1 MLAAIVVG
9 TLAVRKRFTGRR
21 ISYLLLRRICGLLVV
36 SEHRHLAVFF
46 CAEGMPMT
54 TALPPTMQAARYYG
68 PGPALRVERIPVP
81 RLEPG
86 EALVRVTHAGVCRTE
101 LHFLSGLLNLGIA
114 PLTLGHEIVGEVVQ
128 VQPPGQDLPPGTR
141 VIVNYYGT
149 CGHCVWCRS
158 GQQNLCS
165 QVVAQLGFS
174 ADGGYA
180 EFVKARADMLVP
192 LPAHLDAA
200 QACTLGC
207 SATTALHAARRIAPV
222 QLGDTVLI
230 YGAGGV
236 GYALVQVCKLS
247 GAQVLVV
254 GRSERKLQLAR
265 ELGADAVIHAGH
277 EPVAETVRR
286 LTGNEGVDILFELVG
301 TRETMDQSLQCLRKR
316 GRLVFIGY
324 SEDQLIAN
332 PLLLVIGE
340 LQILASVGST
350 QQDLL
355 DAVALASQGKLR
367 QVIDRVVPLD
377 QVNDT
382 LQALQRGEVAGRAV
396 LQP

>member
-1 MLAAIVVG
+1 
-9 TLAVRKRFTGRR
+9 
-21 ISYLLLRRICGLLVV
+21 
-36 SEHRHLAVFF
+36 
-46 CAEGMPMT
+46 MT
-54 TALPPTMQAARYYG
+54 TAIPQTMQAARYHG
-68 PGPALRVERIPVP
+68 PGPALQLETVPVP
-81 RLEPG
+81 TIG
-86 EALVRVTHAGVCRTE
+86 AGDVLVRVTHAGVCRTE

-128 VQPPGQDLPPGTR
+128 TGAWGEHCSSLVIGSLSTTTAPVAGAIGAGPGSRT
-141 VIVNYYGT
+141 
-149 CGHCVWCRS
+149 
-158 GQQNLCS
+158 LCNH
-165 QVVAQLGFS
+165 VMAQLGFT

-247 GAQVLVV
+247 GARVLVV
-254 GRSERKLQLAR
+254 GRSERKLRLAQQ
-265 ELGADAVIHAGH
+265 LGADAVIHAGQ

-286 LTGNEGVDILFELVG
+286 LTGNEGVDIIFELVG
-301 TRETMDQSLQCLRKR
+301 TRETMDQSLQSLRKR

-324 SEDQLIAN
+324 SEDQLIAH

-355 DAVALASQGKLR
+355 DAVALASSGKLR
-367 QVIDRVVPLD
+367 QVIDRVVPLA
-377 QVNDT
+377 QVNET
-382 LQALQRGEVAGRAV
+382 LQALQRGEVAGRAI

>member
-1 MLAAIVVG
+1 
-9 TLAVRKRFTGRR
+9 
-21 ISYLLLRRICGLLVV
+21 
-36 SEHRHLAVFF
+36 
-46 CAEGMPMT
+46 
-54 TALPPTMQAARYYG
+54 
-68 PGPALRVERIPVP
+68 
-81 RLEPG
+81 
-86 EALVRVTHAGVCRTE
+86 

-114 PLTLGHEIVGEVVQ
+114 PLTLGHEMVGEVVQ
-128 VQPPGQDLPPGTR
+128 VGAQVQSVQPGER

-149 CGHCVWCRS
+149 CGQCFWCRT

-165 QVVAQLGFS
+165 QVVAQLGFT

-207 SATTALHAARRIAPV
+207 SAATALHAARRVAPV

-236 GYALVQVCKLS
+236 GYALLQVCKLS
-247 GAQVLVV
+247 GARVLVV

-265 ELGADAVIHAGH
+265 ELGADAVIQAGQ

-324 SEDQLIAN
+324 SADQFIAN

-355 DAVALASQGKLR
+355 DAVALASSGKLR
-367 QVIDRVVPLD
+367 QVVDRVLPLA
-377 QVNDT
+377 QVNEA
-382 LQALQRGEVAGRAV
+382 LQALQRGDIAGRAV

>member
-1 MLAAIVVG
+1 
-9 TLAVRKRFTGRR
+9 
-21 ISYLLLRRICGLLVV
+21 
-36 SEHRHLAVFF
+36 
-46 CAEGMPMT
+46 MT
-54 TALPPTMQAARYYG
+54 RSLPQVMQAARYHG
-68 PGPALRVERIPVP
+68 PGPTLQLEAVPVP
-81 RLEPG
+81 AIGED

-114 PLTLGHEIVGEVVQ
+114 PLTLGHEMVGEVVQ
-128 VQPPGQDLPPGTR
+128 VGAQVQGPPPGTR

-149 CGHCVWCRS
+149 CGQCFWCRS

-165 QVVAQLGFS
+165 QVVAQLGFT

-180 EFVKARADMLVP
+180 EFVKARADMLAP

-207 SATTALHAARRIAPV
+207 SATTALHAARRVAPV

-265 ELGADAVIHAGH
+265 ELGADAVIHAGQ

-286 LTGNEGVDILFELVG
+286 LTGHEGVDILFELVG

-355 DAVALASQGKLR
+355 DAVALASSGKLR
-367 QVIDRVVPLD
+367 
-377 QVNDT
+377 
-382 LQALQRGEVAGRAV
+382 
-396 LQP
+396 

>member
-1 MLAAIVVG
+1 MTRAIPQ
-9 TLAVRKRFTGRR
+9 A
-21 ISYLLLRRICGLLVV
+21 
-36 SEHRHLAVFF
+36 
-46 CAEGMPMT
+46 
-54 TALPPTMQAARYYG
+54 MQAARYYG
-68 PGPALRVERIPVP
+68 PGPALHVETVPVP
-81 RLEPG
+81 TVGAG
-86 EALVRVTHAGVCRTE
+86 EALIRITHAGVCRTE

-114 PLTLGHEIVGEVVQ
+114 PLTLGHEIVGEVVH
-128 VQPPGQDLPPGTR
+128 VGAGVGTAQPGDR

-149 CGHCVWCRS
+149 CGQCVWCRT
-158 GQQNLCS
+158 GQQNLCNN
-165 QVVAQLGFS
+165 VVAQLGFT

-192 LPAHLDAA
+192 LPAHLNAA
-200 QACTLGC
+200 EACTLGC

-236 GYALVQVCKLS
+236 GYALVQVCKLT
-247 GAQVLVV
+247 GARVLVV
-254 GRSERKLQLAR
+254 GRSERKLQLAQQ
-265 ELGADAVIHAGH
+265 LGADAVIHAGQ

-286 LTGNEGVDILFELVG
+286 LTGNEGVDIIFELVG
-301 TRETMDQSLQCLRKR
+301 TRETMDQSLQSLRKR

-324 SEDQLIAN
+324 SEDQLIAH

-355 DAVALASQGKLR
+355 DAVALASSGKLR
-367 QVIDRVVPLD
+367 QVIDRVVPLA
-377 QVNDT
+377 QVNET

>member
-1 MLAAIVVG
+1 MRA
-9 TLAVRKRFTGRR
+9 
-21 ISYLLLRRICGLLVV
+21 LRYHGPKQPLRLEEIPAP
-36 SEHRHLAVFF
+36 EP
-46 CAEGMPMT
+46 AEGD
-54 TALPPTMQAARYYG
+54 
-68 PGPALRVERIPVP
+68 VI
-81 RLEPG
+81 
-86 EALVRVTHAGVCRTE
+86 VRVTAAGLCHTE

-114 PLTLGHEIVGEVVQ
+114 PLTLGHEIVGEVVLAGAG
-128 VQPPGQDLPPGTR
+128 VGTAQPGDR

-149 CGHCVWCRS
+149 CGQCIWCRT

-165 QVVAQLGFS
+165 HVIAQLGFT

-247 GAQVLVV
+247 GAKVLVV
-254 GRSERKLQLAR
+254 GRSQRKLQLAQQ
-265 ELGADAVIHAGH
+265 LGADAVIHAGQ

-286 LTGNEGVDILFELVG
+286 FTGNEGVDIIFELVG
-301 TRETMDQSLQCLRKR
+301 TRETMDQSLQSLRKR

-340 LQILASVGST
+340 LQILA
-350 QQDLL
+350 
-355 DAVALASQGKLR
+355 
-367 QVIDRVVPLD
+367 
-377 QVNDT
+377 
-382 LQALQRGEVAGRAV
+382 
-396 LQP
+396 

>member
-1 MLAAIVVG
+1 
-9 TLAVRKRFTGRR
+9 
-21 ISYLLLRRICGLLVV
+21 
-36 SEHRHLAVFF
+36 
-46 CAEGMPMT
+46 MT
-54 TALPPTMQAARYYG
+54 RTIPQTMQAARYHG
-68 PGPALRVERIPVP
+68 PGPALQVETAPVP
-81 RLEPG
+81 MVGAG
-86 EALVRVTHAGVCRTE
+86 EALIRITHAGVCRTE

-114 PLTLGHEIVGEVVQ
+114 PLTLGHEIVGEVVLAGAA
-128 VQPPGQDLPPGTR
+128 VGTAQPGER

-149 CGHCVWCRS
+149 CGQCVWCRT

-165 QVVAQLGFS
+165 HVAAQLGFT

-200 QACTLGC
+200 EACTLGC

-236 GYALVQVCKLS
+236 GYARVQVCKLS

-254 GRSERKLQLAR
+254 GRSERKLQLAQQ
-265 ELGADAVIHAGH
+265 LGADAVIHAGQ

-286 LTGNEGVDILFELVG
+286 LTGNEGVDIIFELVG
-301 TRETMDQSLQCLRKR
+301 TRETMDQSLQSLRKR

-355 DAVALASQGKLR
+355 DAVALASSGKLR
-367 QVIDRVVPLD
+367 QVIDRVVPLS
-377 QVNDT
+377 
-382 LQALQRGEVAGRAV
+382 
-396 LQP
+396 

>member
-1 MLAAIVVG
+1 
-9 TLAVRKRFTGRR
+9 
-21 ISYLLLRRICGLLVV
+21 
-36 SEHRHLAVFF
+36 
-46 CAEGMPMT
+46 
-54 TALPPTMQAARYYG
+54 
-68 PGPALRVERIPVP
+68 
-81 RLEPG
+81 
-86 EALVRVTHAGVCRTE
+86 
-101 LHFLSGLLNLGIA
+101 
-114 PLTLGHEIVGEVVQ
+114 
-128 VQPPGQDLPPGTR
+128 
-141 VIVNYYGT
+141 
-149 CGHCVWCRS
+149 
-158 GQQNLCS
+158 
-165 QVVAQLGFS
+165 
-174 ADGGYA
+174 
-180 EFVKARADMLVP
+180 MLVP
-192 LPAHLDAA
+192 IPAHLAA
-200 QACTLGC
+200 AEACTLGC

-254 GRSERKLQLAR
+254 GRSERKLQLAQQ
-265 ELGADAVIHAGH
+265 LGADAVIHAGQ

-286 LTGNEGVDILFELVG
+286 LTGNEGVDIIFELVG
-301 TRETMDQSLQCLRKR
+301 TR

-355 DAVALASQGKLR
+355 DAVALASSGKLR
-367 QVIDRVVPLD
+367 QVIDRVVPLT
-377 QVNDT
+377 QVNET
-382 LQALQRGEVAGRAV
+382 LQAVQRGEVAGRAV

>member
-1 MLAAIVVG
+1 
-9 TLAVRKRFTGRR
+9 
-21 ISYLLLRRICGLLVV
+21 
-36 SEHRHLAVFF
+36 
-46 CAEGMPMT
+46 
-54 TALPPTMQAARYYG
+54 MQAARYHG
-68 PGPALRVERIPVP
+68 PGAALQVETLPIPAIGPEDVLI
-81 RLEPG
+81 
-86 EALVRVTHAGVCRTE
+86 RVTHAGVCRTE

-114 PLTLGHEIVGEVVQ
+114 PLTLGHEMVGEVVDAGPE
-128 VQPPGQDLPPGTR
+128 VHTLLLGTR
-141 VIVNYYGT
+141 VVVNYYGT
-149 CGHCVWCRS
+149 CGQCYWCRA

-165 QVVAQLGFS
+165 NVVAQLGFT

-180 EFVKARADMLVP
+180 EFVKVRADMVVP
-192 LPAHLDAA
+192 IPTHLDAA

-247 GAQVLVV
+247 GARVLVV
-254 GRSERKLQLAR
+254 GRSERKLRLAQ
-265 ELGADAVIHAGH
+265 ELGADVVIQAGQ
-277 EPVAETVRR
+277 EAVAETVRR
-286 LTGNEGVDILFELVG
+286 HTDNEGVDIIFELVG
-301 TRETMDQSLQCLRKR
+301 TRETMDQSLQSLRKR

-324 SEDQLIAN
+324 SEDHLIAN

-355 DAVALASQGKLR
+355 DAVALAARGQLR
-367 QVIDRVVPLD
+367 QIIDRVVPLA

-382 LQALQRGEVAGRAV
+382 LHALQRGEVAGRAV

>member
-1 MLAAIVVG
+1 
-9 TLAVRKRFTGRR
+9 
-21 ISYLLLRRICGLLVV
+21 
-36 SEHRHLAVFF
+36 
-46 CAEGMPMT
+46 MT
-54 TALPPTMQAARYYG
+54 TAIPQMMQAARYHG
-68 PGPALRVERIPVP
+68 PGAALQVEAVPVP
-81 RLEPG
+81 TIGPG
-86 EALVRVTHAGVCRTE
+86 DVLVHVTHVGVCRTE

-114 PLTLGHEIVGEVVQ
+114 PLTLGHEIVGEVVEAGPEVSTMQ
-128 VQPPGQDLPPGTR
+128 PGTQ
-141 VIVNYYGT
+141 VVVNYYGT
-149 CGHCVWCRS
+149 CGQCYWCRA
-158 GQQNLCS
+158 GQQNLCNNT
-165 QVVAQLGFS
+165 VAQLGFTV
-174 ADGGYA
+174 DGGYA
-180 EFVKARADMLVP
+180 EFVKARADVVVP
-192 LPAHLDAA
+192 IPAHLDAA

-247 GAQVLVV
+247 GARVLVV
-254 GRSERKLQLAR
+254 GRSERKLRLAQ
-265 ELGADAVIHAGH
+265 ELGADVVIQAGQ
-277 EPVAETVRR
+277 EAVAETVRR
-286 LTGNEGVDILFELVG
+286 HTDNEGVDIIFELVG
-301 TRETMDQSLQCLRKR
+301 TRETMDQSLQSLRKR

-324 SEDQLIAN
+324 SEDHLVAN

-355 DAVALASQGKLR
+355 DAVALASSGKLR
-367 QVIDRVVPLD
+367 QIIDRVVPLA

-382 LQALQRGEVAGRAV
+382 LHALQRGEVAGRAI

>member
-1 MLAAIVVG
+1 
-9 TLAVRKRFTGRR
+9 
-21 ISYLLLRRICGLLVV
+21 
-36 SEHRHLAVFF
+36 
-46 CAEGMPMT
+46 MT
-54 TALPPTMQAARYYG
+54 RTIPQTMQAARYHG
-68 PGPALRVERIPVP
+68 PGPALHVETVPVP
-81 RLEPG
+81 TIGVG
-86 EALVRVTHAGVCRTE
+86 EALIRITHAGVCRTE

-114 PLTLGHEIVGEVVQ
+114 PLTLGHEIVGEVVLAGAA
-128 VQPPGQDLPPGTR
+128 VGTAQPGDR

-149 CGHCVWCRS
+149 CGQCVWCRT
-158 GQQNLCS
+158 GQQNLCNH
-165 QVVAQLGFS
+165 VVAQLGFT

-192 LPAHLDAA
+192 LPAQLDAA
-200 QACTLGC
+200 EACTLGC

-254 GRSERKLQLAR
+254 GRSERKLQLAQQ
-265 ELGADAVIHAGH
+265 LGADAVIHAGQ

-286 LTGNEGVDILFELVG
+286 LTGNEGVDIIFELVG
-301 TRETMDQSLQCLRKR
+301 TRETMDQSLQSLGKR

-350 QQDLL
+350 PQDLL
-355 DAVALASQGKLR
+355 DAVALASTGKLR
-367 QVIDRVVPLD
+367 QVIDRVVPLT
-377 QVNDT
+377 QVNET

>member
-1 MLAAIVVG
+1 MTQAIPQ
-9 TLAVRKRFTGRR
+9 A
-21 ISYLLLRRICGLLVV
+21 
-36 SEHRHLAVFF
+36 
-46 CAEGMPMT
+46 
-54 TALPPTMQAARYYG
+54 MQAARYHG
-68 PGPALRVERIPVP
+68 PGPVLRVETIPVP
-81 RLEPG
+81 TVGAG
-86 EALVRVTHAGVCRTE
+86 EALIRITHAGVCRTE

-114 PLTLGHEIVGEVVQ
+114 PLTLGHEIVGEIVLVGAGVGTVQ
-128 VQPPGQDLPPGTR
+128 TGDR

-149 CGHCVWCRS
+149 CGQCVWCRT
-158 GQQNLCS
+158 GQQNLCNN
-165 QVVAQLGFS
+165 VVAQLGFT

-192 LPAHLDAA
+192 LPVHLDAA

-247 GAQVLVV
+247 GARVLVV

-265 ELGADAVIHAGH
+265 ELGADVVIRAGQ
-277 EPVAETVRR
+277 EPVAETVRQ
-286 LTGNEGVDILFELVG
+286 LTGNEGVDIIFELVG
-301 TRETMDQSLQCLRKR
+301 TRETMDQSLQSLRKR

-355 DAVALASQGKLR
+355 DAVALASSGKLR
-367 QVIDRVVPLD
+367 QVIDRVVPLA
-377 QVNDT
+377 QVNET